1 MLKSSEKFALAIV
14 TLIAIIAM
22 CFYMSFLSERDK
34 ELIES
39 LEGNTSVVWID
50 WEE

>member
-1 MLKSSEKFALAIV
+1 MLKSFEKFLIAIV
-14 TLIAIIAM
+14 TLIAIIAIVL
-22 CFYMSFLSERDK
+22 YMSFLSKRDK

-39 LEGNTSVVWID
+39 IPNNTSVVWID

>member
-14 TLIAIIAM
+14 TLVAIIAM
-22 CFYMSFLSERDK
+22 VFYMSLLSKRDK

-39 LEGNTSVVWID
+39 IPDNQSVVWID